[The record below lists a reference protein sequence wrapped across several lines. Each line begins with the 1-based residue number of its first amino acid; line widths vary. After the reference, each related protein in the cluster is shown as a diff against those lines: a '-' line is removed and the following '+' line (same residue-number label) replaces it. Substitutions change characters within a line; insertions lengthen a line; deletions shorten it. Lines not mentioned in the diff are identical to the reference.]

1 MRTHQRRVDKDNI
14 AHASEDYKED
24 IMNCKYDVD
33 VYELPFLTYS
43 DIFSMKSGVY
53 FLFAEKYGE
62 LLYIG
67 QSKRLRHRIS
77 QHEKAFDDL
86 WSYTYF
92 LDRFVMG
99 YKVIE
104 VPVNELDNVER
115 FFIDKYHPPMNYDKN
130 GSQNRKSYQMWMWE
144 RMEEYDKAKRLKE
157 RLSTTHT

>member
-1 MRTHQRRVDKDNI
+1 
-14 AHASEDYKED
+14 
-24 IMNCKYDVD
+24 MNCKYDVD

-43 DIFSMKSGVY
+43 DIFPMKSGIY

-62 LLYIG
+62 LLYVG

-99 YKVIE
+99 YKAIE
-104 VPVNELDNVER
+104 VPVDDLDDAER
-115 FFIDKYHPPMNYDKN
+115 FFIEKYRPPMNHDKN
-130 GSQNRKSYQMWMWE
+130 GSQNRKSYQMWMLE
-144 RMEEYDKAKRLKE
+144 RMDEYDKAQKLKA
-157 RLSTTHT
+157 RSSTNTT

>member
-1 MRTHQRRVDKDNI
+1 
-14 AHASEDYKED
+14 
-24 IMNCKYDVD
+24 MNCKYDVD

-130 GSQNRKSYQMWMWE
+130 GSQNRIKRKGLKSACQPHTLE
-144 RMEEYDKAKRLKE
+144 IFQNAKR
-157 RLSTTHT
+157 RLHHSGSRL

>member
-1 MRTHQRRVDKDNI
+1 
-14 AHASEDYKED
+14 
-24 IMNCKYDVD
+24 MNCKYDVD

-43 DIFSMKSGVY
+43 DIFSMRSGVY

-67 QSKRLRHRIS
+67 QSKRLRHRIN

-130 GSQNRKSYQMWMWE
+130 GSPNRKSYQMWMWE

-157 RLSTTHT
+157 CLSTTHT

>member
-24 IMNCKYDVD
+24 FMNCKYDVD

-77 QHEKAFDDL
+77 QHEKRLMTFGVIHISLTDL
-86 WSYTYF
+86 LW
-92 LDRFVMG
+92 G
-99 YKVIE
+99 IK
-104 VPVNELDNVER
+104 
-115 FFIDKYHPPMNYDKN
+115 
-130 GSQNRKSYQMWMWE
+130 
-144 RMEEYDKAKRLKE
+144 
-157 RLSTTHT
+157 